1 MTNPIP
7 FSGFFAT
14 PTLSELQ
21 ARIEALPAKERAQVY
36 TFVMMTLNAC
46 HAVVEDE
53 MVDVLHD

>member
-1 MTNPIP
+1 MQNPIP

-14 PTLSELQ
+14 PTLEQLQ
-21 ARIEALPAKERAQVY
+21 DRIEALPANERAQVY

-53 MVDVLHD
+53 MVDVLN